1 LDEAR
6 LHVFIVTVEDAPTMW
21 VPMPRLLAS
30 IYDRFMKKTEEA
42 SLQEWRADL
51 LSHAKGD
58 VLEVGVGTGINLP
71 FYANRPKI
79 SSLTLAE
86 PDPHMRKRAEARA
99 KLLDR
104 SDVKIIDAP
113 VENLPFAEAS
123 FDTVVATLLLC
134 SVKDP
139 SAALA
144 SIRRLLRPGGR
155 FLFLEHVAAEENPG
169 RLLWQERIEPFWKI
183 IGDNCH
189 LTRRTLLSIKSA
201 GFSVETATNA
211 SMRKALPFLR
221 PTVRGIATI

>member
-1 LDEAR
+1 
-6 LHVFIVTVEDAPTMW
+6 
-21 VPMPRLLAS
+21 MPRLLAS
-30 IYDRFMKKTEEA
+30 IYDGFMKKTEAA

-58 VLEVGVGTGINLP
+58 VIEVGVGTGINLP
-71 FYANRPKI
+71 FYAKHTSI
-79 SSLTLAE
+79 TSLTLAE

-104 SDVKIIDAP
+104 NDVRLIDAP
-113 VENLPFAEAS
+113 VEKLPFADAS

-139 SAALA
+139 PAALA

-155 FLFLEHVAAEENPG
+155 FLFLEHVAAEEDPG
-169 RLLWQERIEPFWKI
+169 RLAWQNRIEPFWKF

-189 LTRRTLLSIKSA
+189 LTRQTLLSIKHAKS
-201 GFSVETATNA
+201 
-211 SMRKALPFLR
+211 L
-221 PTVRGIATI
+221 